1 MSPTP
6 RSDRPN
12 LEHLKKDAKR
22 LLADALIG
30 DTTALRRFTVLPAFA
45 GLSPAALQTRELAL
59 HDAQSVV
66 AREHGVPSWKALR
79 DEVETGG
86 LSPEAAAEAFVQ
98 SATDGG
104 LERAR
109 RLLERHPDLA
119 AVSWHAALV
128 VGDAPAA
135 RRHLDADPSLATRAG
150 GPRDWAPLLYVC
162 HTCLHRDAPDR
173 AAGLVAIAR
182 DLLAA
187 GADPD
192 AEYHWNWHP
201 ELPRTALWGAVC
213 AVGHLPLAEVLLEA
227 GADPTDGVTAHI
239 AGGGG
244 DLAAL
249 DLLLAH
255 GLRVDG
261 MAGGV
266 PPLAYLMTWSD
277 NPDGA
282 RWLLDHG
289 ADPNLPWGELS
300 DTPMH
305 LAAQRWDVAMAEA
318 LAARGADVRARRA
331 DGATPHT
338 LAALH
343 GNTAV
348 ADWLLANGAIDD
360 RSPLECFVTACARGD
375 GHAADLLLLDDP
387 ALARALGPRHH
398 RLLDRPAERGDA
410 AVLETMLAR
419 GFDPAPGDKDGVT
432 PLHRAAMGG
441 HAEAVHVLL
450 AHGAP
455 IDALDGMFAA
465 TPLVWAVEGRSHAPD
480 GQGHVDAAR
489 VLIAAGSPVD
499 WTPPAGAPDV
509 EKTLEG
515 LAAIRRDAARTSG

>member
-6 RSDRPN
+6 LPDRPS

-30 DTTALRRFTVLPAFA
+30 DTAALRRFTALPAFA
-45 GLSPAALQTRELAL
+45 GLSPAALQMRELAL
-59 HDAQSVV
+59 HDAQSVL
-66 AREHGVPSWKALR
+66 AREHGFPSWQALR

-86 LSPEAAAEAFVQ
+86 LSARDAAEAFVR

-119 AVSWHAALV
+119 AISWHAALV
-128 VGDAPAA
+128 LGDAPAA
-135 RRHLDADPSLATRAG
+135 RRHLEADPSLATAAG
-150 GPRDWAPLLYVC
+150 GPRQWAPLLYVC

-182 DLLAA
+182 DLLTR
-187 GADPD
+187 GADPNG
-192 AEYHWNWHP
+192 EYRWNWHP
-201 ELPRTALWGAVC
+201 ELPRTVLWGAVC
-213 AVGHLPLAEVLLEA
+213 AVRHLPLAEALLDA
-227 GADPTDGVTAHI
+227 GANPTDGVTAHI
-239 AGGGG
+239 AAGGG

-249 DLLLAH
+249 DLLLRH
-255 GLRVDG
+255 GLAVDG
-261 MAGGV
+261 IPGGV
-266 PPLAYLMTWSD
+266 PPLAYLMTWGD
-277 NPDGA
+277 IPDGA
-282 RWLLDHG
+282 LWLLDHG
-289 ADPNLPWGELS
+289 ADPNLAWGEAA

-305 LAAQRWDVAMAEA
+305 LAAQRWDVAMAAA

-348 ADWLLANGAIDD
+348 ADWLLAHGATDD
-360 RSPLECFVTACARGD
+360 RSPLERFVTACASGD

-387 ALARALGPRHH
+387 GLSRALGPAHH

-410 AVLETMLAR
+410 AVLETMLSR
-419 GFDPAPGDKDGVT
+419 GFDPVPGDKDAVT

-450 AHGAP
+450 THGAP

-489 VLIAAGSPVD
+489 VLMAAGSPVD
-499 WTPPAGAPDV
+499 WTPPPGAPDV
-509 EKTLEG
+509 ERTLEG
-515 LAAIRRDAARTSG
+515 LAAIRRDAARSAG